1 MLRLIIKQTKWGV
14 FGAIFAFAIGFFVKI
29 YLIDIVG
36 LESWGKY
43 VIAQTFA
50 SFSETILSIGI
61 PFVIIKFFPSFIEEN
76 QAKSSRIANIFLK
89 YALIVGSGYAV
100 LIYFL
105 SNYINHFLYSDID
118 DLSLLLCIVC
128 VHVPI
133 SMLFGITIS
142 LYRSKLKIKEI
153 VIYGTVVNVIVRAIL
168 TFIIFQFTNDIVYF
182 IILEIFTQIL
192 VLFIML
198 YLFDKNEFKIF
209 LKSDTKEVIHDS
221 KMIDYGKKMFYN
233 SVVSFIASQGL
244 SIIIAIKLTSSDVG
258 AYNILLTLTGLTT
271 FLLLNLNKVFAPAI
285 SKLHNEKRFMEL
297 NILYKKTTFLFNLFA
312 IPLAVIITIFSDEI
326 LGLYTSEMLVYKKYL
341 FYMLVGGILNLAA
354 GSSGTFM
361 LMAGLE
367 KQNLKIQLIRAL
379 LLIFLSLLFIPI
391 IGLLSVVGLYVISNL
406 FVNGAQVIYIA
417 KYLKIS
423 PFSKELFFIFG
434 LTILAMYFAINQEF
448 IFQIFHFITVPILVY
463 ICYFGL
469 LFKPFKKL
477 VKEVL

>member
-14 FGAIFAFAIGFFVKI
+14 FGAIFAFSIGFFVKI

-118 DLSLLLCIVC
+118 DLSWLLCIVC
-128 VHVPI
+128 VQVPI
-133 SMLFGITIS
+133 SMLFGITVS

-198 YLFDKNEFKIF
+198 YLF
-209 LKSDTKEVIHDS
+209 
-221 KMIDYGKKMFYN
+221 
-233 SVVSFIASQGL
+233 
-244 SIIIAIKLTSSDVG
+244 
-258 AYNILLTLTGLTT
+258 
-271 FLLLNLNKVFAPAI
+271 
-285 SKLHNEKRFMEL
+285 
-297 NILYKKTTFLFNLFA
+297 
-312 IPLAVIITIFSDEI
+312 
-326 LGLYTSEMLVYKKYL
+326 
-341 FYMLVGGILNLAA
+341 
-354 GSSGTFM
+354 
-361 LMAGLE
+361 
-367 KQNLKIQLIRAL
+367 QN
-379 LLIFLSLLFIPI
+379 
-391 IGLLSVVGLYVISNL
+391 
-406 FVNGAQVIYIA
+406 
-417 KYLKIS
+417 
-423 PFSKELFFIFG
+423 
-434 LTILAMYFAINQEF
+434 
-448 IFQIFHFITVPILVY
+448 
-463 ICYFGL
+463 
-469 LFKPFKKL
+469 
-477 VKEVL
+477 

>member
-76 QAKSSRIANIFLK
+76 QAKASRIANIFLK

-105 SNYINHFLYSDID
+105 SSSINHFVYSDID
-118 DLSLLLCIVC
+118 DLSWLLCVIC

-133 SMLFGITIS
+133 SMLFGIIIS

-168 TFIIFQFTNDIVYF
+168 TFIIFQFTNNIVYF

-198 YLFDKNEFKIF
+198 YLFNKNEFKIF
-209 LKSDTKEVIHDS
+209 LKSDTKEVILDN

-244 SIIIAIKLTSSDVG
+244 SFIIAIRLTSNDVG
-258 AYNILLTLTGLTT
+258 AFNILLTLTGLTT
-271 FLLLNLNKVFAPAI
+271 FLLINLNKVFAPAI
-285 SKLHNEKRFMEL
+285 SKLHNEKRSDEL
-297 NILYKKTTFLFNLFA
+297 NFLYKKTTFLFNIFA
-312 IPLAVIITIFSDEI
+312 VPLAVIIAIFSDEI
-326 LGLYTSEMLVYKKYL
+326 LNLYTSEMLLYKKYL
-341 FYMLVGGILNLAA
+341 FYMLVGGILNLAV

-361 LMAGLE
+361 IMAGLE
-367 KQNLKIQLIRAL
+367 QQNLKIQLIRAF
-379 LLIFLSLLFIPI
+379 LLIFLSLLFIPL
-391 IGLLSVVGLYVISNL
+391 IGLLSVVVIYVISNL
-406 FVNGAQVIYIA
+406 FVNGVQVIYIS

-423 PFSKELFFIFG
+423 PFSKELFFVFG
-434 LTILAMYFAINQEF
+434 LTIIAMYLAINQEF
-448 IFQIFHFITVPILVY
+448 IFQTFHFITVPILVY
-463 ICYFGL
+463 VCYFGL
-469 LFKPFKKL
+469 LFKSFKKI
-477 VKEVL
+477 VKEIL